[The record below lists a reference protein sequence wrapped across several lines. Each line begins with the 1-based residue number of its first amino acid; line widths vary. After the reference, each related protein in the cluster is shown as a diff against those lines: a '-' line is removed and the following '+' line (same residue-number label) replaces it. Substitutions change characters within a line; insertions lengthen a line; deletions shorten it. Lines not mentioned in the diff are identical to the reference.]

1 MIAWSG
7 WILSVILII
16 VGIFILNRL
25 SKLPSLWTS
34 YHYKE
39 RVSYFKELNN
49 GLKDGGIVFLGD
61 SITEQFIVSE
71 FFPDHYVINRGISGD
86 TTEGVLKR
94 LEESVY
100 NIKPSKIFLLIGVND
115 LGNEKD
121 IDHIGKNIDIIITK
135 ILDKLPHTDIIV
147 QSVYPVHKDKHN
159 KIKKRIVGKRNNKDI
174 DKLNRSIINIANKHD
189 IDYIDMNT
197 LLQDSNGNLD
207 FEYTIEGLHLTPLG
221 YRIVVKEISK
231 YL

>member
-1 MIAWSG
+1 MITWSG
-7 WILSVILII
+7 WILSIILII
-16 VGIFILNRL
+16 AGIFLLYRA

-39 RVSYFKELNN
+39 RVAYFKELNN

-71 FFPDHYVINRGISGD
+71 FFPEHYVINRGISGD
-86 TTEGVLKR
+86 TTDGLLER

-100 NIKPSKIFLLIGVND
+100 NINPSKIFLLIGVND
-115 LGNEKD
+115 LGNGKD
-121 IDHIGKNIDIIITK
+121 ADYIGKNIDIIITK
-135 ILDKLPHTDIIV
+135 ILEKLPHTNIII

-159 KIKKRIVGKRNNKDI
+159 KIKKSIVGKRNNKDI
-174 DKLNRSIINIANKHD
+174 NKLNKTIVNIANKHN
-189 IDYIDMNT
+189 INYIDMNA
-197 LLQDSNGNLD
+197 LLQDDNGNLE
-207 FEYTIEGLHLTPLG
+207 FEYTTEGLHLTPLG
-221 YRIVVKEISK
+221 YTIVVKELSK